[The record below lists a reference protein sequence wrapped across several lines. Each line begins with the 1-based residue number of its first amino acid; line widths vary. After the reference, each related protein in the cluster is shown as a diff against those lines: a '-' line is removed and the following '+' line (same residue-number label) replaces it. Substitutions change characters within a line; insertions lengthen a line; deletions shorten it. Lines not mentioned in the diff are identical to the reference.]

1 MNVFPPLIVFYWVE
15 DEEEGNGFEVINIIL
30 YVSSSVRYFIGFGEV
45 LGGVGQTHWVTGLS

>member
-1 MNVFPPLIVFYWVE
+1 ME

-45 LGGVGQTHWVTGLS
+45 LGGVGQTHWVTGLSWDYLVACGSR